1 MPMPFRSYTTVKMVI
16 PLRSR
21 RAAEELRDKAK
32 KRYGP
37 TLELRLRGKSLIVK
51 GPGVQDYRIR
61 DWILDNAGA

>member
-1 MPMPFRSYTTVKMVI
+1 MPVHSITTVRMVI

-21 RAAEELRDKAK
+21 KAAELLRDKAK

-37 TLELRLRGKSLIVK
+37 KLELRLRGKSLIVK

>member
-1 MPMPFRSYTTVKMVI
+1 MPFRSYTTVKMVI

-32 KRYGP
+32 KKYGP
-37 TLELRLRGKSLIVK
+37 KLVLRLNGKSLIVK

-61 DWILDNAGA
+61 DWILDRAGA

>member
-1 MPMPFRSYTTVKMVI
+1 MPFRSYTTVKMVI

-32 KRYGP
+32 KKYGP
-37 TLELRLRGKSLIVK
+37 KLKLRLWGKSLIVK

-61 DWILDNAGA
+61 YWILSNAGS